1 MSILVNKNTRVVM
14 QGITRKAVQNDMRL
28 PILALVLLLVSS
40 TGCVMV
46 RDGNVKPPVQW
57 PPHSNQQVKKS
68 IALHVI
74 EAGRQGASSQGS
86 SPDAAED
93 FLSQA
98 VKAYTE
104 SGLFSLV
111 VTTGQPTDLEA
122 EITVLGK
129 GSDGLSWSGAISAL
143 TLTMIPGVV
152 SQDVIAKTTYRD
164 RQQKVIGIIEKNEG
178 LGFWIQ
184 FFLLF
189 AMPFVDGP
197 NTIMN
202 ETQYDMHRVTIEEA
216 HSKGF
221 F

>member
-1 MSILVNKNTRVVM
+1 MRSAMLV
-14 QGITRKAVQNDMRL
+14 
-28 PILALVLLLVSS
+28 LVLLLVGSP
-40 TGCVMV
+40 GCMMV
-46 RDGNVKPPVQW
+46 RDGNLKPPVQW
-57 PPHSNQQVKKS
+57 PPHSNQHVKKS

-74 EAGRQGASSQGS
+74 EAGGQAVSSQG
-86 SPDAAED
+86 PDTADD
-93 FLSQA
+93 FRMQA

-111 VTTGQPTDLEA
+111 VTTSEPTDLQTD
-122 EITVLGK
+122 ITILAG
-129 GSDGLSWSGAISAL
+129 GTDGLSWSGAISAL

-152 SQDVIAKTTYRD
+152 SQDLVVNTTYRD
-164 RQQKVIGIIEKNEG
+164 RQQKVIGTIRKNED

-197 NTIMN
+197 TTIMSD
-202 ETQYDMHRVTIEEA
+202 TQYDMHRVTIDEA
-216 HSKGF
+216 YRKGF

>member
-1 MSILVNKNTRVVM
+1 
-14 QGITRKAVQNDMRL
+14 MRSA
-28 PILALVLLLVSS
+28 ILALVLLLVSS
-40 TGCVMV
+40 PGCVMV
-46 RDGNVKPPVQW
+46 RDGNVKPPAQW

-74 EAGRQGASSQGS
+74 EAGHQEVSSQGI
-86 SPDAAED
+86 SPDAAEE
-93 FLSQA
+93 FRAQA

-111 VTTGQPTDLEA
+111 VTTGGPTDLYA
-122 EITVLGK
+122 DITVLAK
-129 GSDGLSWSGAISAL
+129 GGDGLSWSGAISAF

-152 SQDVIAKTTYRD
+152 SQELIANTTYRD
-164 RQQKVIGIIEKNEG
+164 RQQKVIGIIEKNER

-202 ETQYDMHRVTIEEA
+202 ETQYDMHRLTIEEA

>member
-1 MSILVNKNTRVVM
+1 
-14 QGITRKAVQNDMRL
+14 MRST
-28 PILALVLLLVSS
+28 ILALVLLLVSFP
-40 TGCVMV
+40 GCVMV
-46 RDGNVKPPVQW
+46 RDGNVKPPAQW

-74 EAGRQGASSQGS
+74 EAGRQGVSSQGIS
-86 SPDAAED
+86 TDAAED
-93 FLSQA
+93 FSAQA

-104 SGLFSLV
+104 SELFSLV
-111 VTTGQPTDLEA
+111 VTTGEPTDLQA
-122 EITVLGK
+122 DITVIGK
-129 GSDGLSWSGAISAL
+129 GSDGLSWSGVISAL

-152 SQDVIAKTTYRD
+152 SQDLIANTTYRD

-197 NTIMN
+197 NTIMD

>member
-1 MSILVNKNTRVVM
+1 
-14 QGITRKAVQNDMRL
+14 
-28 PILALVLLLVSS
+28 
-40 TGCVMV
+40 
-46 RDGNVKPPVQW
+46 
-57 PPHSNQQVKKS
+57 VKKS

-74 EAGRQGASSQGS
+74 EAGRQGGSSQGI

-93 FLSQA
+93 FRAQT
-98 VKAYTE
+98 VKAYSE

-111 VTTGQPTDLEA
+111 VTTGEPTDLQA
-122 EITVLGK
+122 DITVLGK

-152 SQDVIAKTTYRD
+152 SQDLVANTTYRD
-164 RQQKVIGIIEKNEG
+164 RQQKVIGIVEKNER
-178 LGFWIQ
+178 LRFWIQ

>member
-1 MSILVNKNTRVVM
+1 
-14 QGITRKAVQNDMRL
+14 MRSAM
-28 PILALVLLLVSS
+28 LALVLLLVSAP
-40 TGCVMV
+40 GCMMV
-46 RDGNVKPPVQW
+46 RDGNIKPPVQW

-74 EAGRQGASSQGS
+74 EAGRQGDASQGIS
-86 SPDAAED
+86 SDAAED
-93 FLSQA
+93 FRAQA

-104 SGLFSLV
+104 SKLFSSV
-111 VTTGQPTDLEA
+111 VTTGEPTDLKA
-122 EITVLGK
+122 DITILGE
-129 GSDGLSWSGAISAL
+129 GGDGLSWSGIISAL

-152 SQDVIAKTTYRD
+152 SEDVTANTTYRD
-164 RQQKVIGIIEKNEG
+164 RQQKVIGNIVKSEE
-178 LGFWIQ
+178 LGFWVQ

-202 ETQYDMHRVTIEEA
+202 DTQYDMHRVTIEEA
-216 HSKGF
+216 HRKGF

>member
-1 MSILVNKNTRVVM
+1 MRVTIL
-14 QGITRKAVQNDMRL
+14 L
-28 PILALVLLLVSS
+28 LALLLVSS
-40 TGCVMV
+40 PGCVMV
-46 RDGNVKPPVQW
+46 RDGNVKLPAQW
-57 PPHSNQQVKKS
+57 PPHSSQQEKKT
-68 IALHVI
+68 IAVHVT
-74 EAGRQGASSQGS
+74 EVGRQWGSSQGT
-86 SPDAAED
+86 SPDASED
-93 FLSQA
+93 FLAQA

-104 SGLFSLV
+104 SALFSSV
-111 VTTGQPTDLEA
+111 VTTSEPTDLRA
-122 EITVLGK
+122 DITIIVK
-129 GSDGLSWSGAISAL
+129 GGNGLSWSGAISAL

-152 SQDVIAKTTYRD
+152 SQDLIANTSYKD